1 MSLHETIKAKVIEA
15 MKAKDQVRLLALR
28 GLVSELT
35 NEAVRK
41 GQKPDTILNDEAVM
55 SVIVRQVKQHKDS
68 IDQYEKGQRTDLV
81 QQEQEEL
88 AVLEEFMPE
97 QMSEDEIR
105 TIIKTTI
112 AKLGISDSGEIGKLM
127 GSLMPQV
134 KGKADG
140 NVVKKIVEELLG

>member
-41 GQKPDTILNDEAVM
+41 GQKPDTILDDEAVM
-55 SVIVRQVKQHKDS
+55 PVIVRQVKQHKDS
-68 IDQYEKGQRTDLV
+68 IDQYEKGGRNDLV

-88 AVLEEFMPE
+88 AILEEFMPE
-97 QMSEDEIR
+97 QMSEDEVR
-105 TIIKTTI
+105 TIVKATI
-112 AKLGISDSGEIGKLM
+112 TKLGIRDASEIGKLM
-127 GSLMPQV
+127 GSLMPQF